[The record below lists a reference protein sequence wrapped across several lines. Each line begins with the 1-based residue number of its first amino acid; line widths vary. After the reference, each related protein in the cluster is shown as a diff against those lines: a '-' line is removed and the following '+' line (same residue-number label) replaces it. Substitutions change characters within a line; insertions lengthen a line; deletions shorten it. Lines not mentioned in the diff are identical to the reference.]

1 MLSIYYGWVCICT
14 QIYVSVKLNFL
25 SHLVEVV
32 VVFMCKG
39 SEPLFL
45 FEHFNL
51 NDAADSAK
59 DVQSDGYD
67 KGSDLLM
74 GFVFELLADCS

>member
-1 MLSIYYGWVCICT
+1 
-14 QIYVSVKLNFL
+14 
-25 SHLVEVV
+25 
-32 VVFMCKG
+32 MCKG

-51 NDAADSAK
+51 NDAANSAK

-67 KGSDLLM
+67 KGSDLRM
-74 GFVFELLADCS
+74 GFFFELHADFS

>member
-1 MLSIYYGWVCICT
+1 M
-14 QIYVSVKLNFL
+14 SVKLNFL

-51 NDAADSAK
+51 NDAANSAK

-67 KGSDLLM
+67 KGSDLGM
-74 GFVFELLADCS
+74 GFFFELHADFS